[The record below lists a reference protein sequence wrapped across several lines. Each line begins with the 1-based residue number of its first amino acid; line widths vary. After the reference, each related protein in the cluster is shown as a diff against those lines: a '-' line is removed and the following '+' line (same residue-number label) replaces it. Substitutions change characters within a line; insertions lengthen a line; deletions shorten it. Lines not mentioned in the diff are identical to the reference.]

1 MNKKT
6 CVCYENNN
14 YPVDVKTNVEPV
26 LRWTNSKTPAPPPL
40 KNGGLFSGPE
50 SNAHWMPKPVVPTT
64 TYFMQV
70 LMKDIDPPPPPGA
83 TEQYITENRLG
94 NNYTAMPGVSWFNS
108 AREGSGPYAIKVID
122 TPSKQK
128 SQNNNL

>member
-1 MNKKT
+1 MS
-6 CVCYENNN
+6 NNN
-14 YPVDVKTNVEPV
+14 YPVDLNTNVPPV
-26 LRWTNSKTPAPPPL
+26 LRWTDANTRAPEPL
-40 KNGGLFSGPE
+40 VNGGLYSGPQNN
-50 SNAHWMPKPVVPTT
+50 SPWMPKPVVPTT

-108 AREGSGPYAIKVID
+108 GKDNRGPYMIKVID
-122 TPSKQK
+122 VKKDKTKDQ
-128 SQNNNL
+128 